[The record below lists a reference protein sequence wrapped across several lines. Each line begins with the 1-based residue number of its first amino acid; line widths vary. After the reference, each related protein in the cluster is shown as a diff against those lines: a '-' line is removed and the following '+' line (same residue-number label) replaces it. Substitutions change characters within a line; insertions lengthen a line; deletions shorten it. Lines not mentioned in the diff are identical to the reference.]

1 MPIRTYVFRLR
12 PTRAQHAALETVLTD
27 QRRLYNA
34 ALEERIGA
42 WRNGKVSIGFNDQT
56 KSLTRIRGFDESY
69 GGVPYNISKWT
80 LKRLD
85 DAMKAF
91 FRRVRSGQK
100 PGFPRFRSAARWASF
115 GFHQKD
121 GLRLK
126 GNRLLF
132 SGGITDGIRV
142 KMHRRLP
149 DGAIVKSAIF
159 TKEVGIWRAALSCEV
174 PVSAANDGGT
184 TIGTTIGID
193 VGVAHLATDSNGR
206 HYVNIRAGGDRARRV
221 RRAQRALAR
230 CRRASR
236 GRGKVLARLKREQR
250 SLRNARNTHLHD
262 VSSAIARSASTIFVE
277 DLRLRNMTRSA
288 RGSVAEPGVNVRQ
301 KAGLNRALAD
311 AAPGRLIQMIAYKA
325 ESAGGMMIRVD
336 PRNTSTTCSSCGKM
350 NAAQLSRTRY
360 RCSCSLDLHRD
371 HNAAINI
378 RERGII
384 ALHEAARGL
393 GDANVTGCGERR
405 PVNADPLAA

>member
-1 MPIRTYVFRLR
+1 MTIRTYVFRLR

-56 KSLTRIRGFDESY
+56 KSLTQIRGFDESY

-91 FRRVRSGQK
+91 FRRFRAGQK
-100 PGFPRFRSAARWASF
+100 PGFPRFRSAARWSSF

-132 SGGITDGIRV
+132 SGGIVGGIRM

-149 DGAIVKSAIF
+149 DGAIVKSAVF

-174 PVSAANDGGT
+174 PVSAANDG
-184 TIGTTIGID
+184 GTTIGID

-230 CRRASR
+230 CRRGSR
-236 GRGKVLARLKREQR
+236 RRGKVCARLTREQR
-250 SLRNARNTHLHD
+250 SLRNARTTHLHD

-288 RGSVAEPGVNVRQ
+288 RGSVVDLGVNVRQ

-325 ESAGGMMIRVD
+325 ESAGGKMIRIN
-336 PRNTSTTCSSCGKM
+336 PRNTSRTCSFCGKVD
-350 NAAQLSRTRY
+350 ATQLSKTRY
-360 RCSCSLDLHRD
+360 RCGCGLDLHRD

-378 RERGII
+378 RARG
-384 ALHEAARGL
+384 LTTLYEAARGL

-405 PVNADPLAA
+405 PGKADPLAA